1 MKRTAAILLVGTW
14 IGLSACCN
22 PVVAGELAGSHPST
36 FSATGTIIA
45 KDKAGLTLKRGDY
58 FVASYMTKVI
68 IDDKPFRLVSLPI
81 PCKARIEY
89 TVKKGWVAQAHPA
102 IACIILHRPSEV
114 VLILRIIYIMITL
127 EAMDMVFCALLGGKR

>member
-36 FSATGTIIA
+36 FSAMGTIIA

-89 TVKKGWVAQAHPA
+89 TVKKKAQRKVATLIKVLEIPDGAKAGWPKPIPQ
-102 IACIILHRPSEV
+102 
-114 VLILRIIYIMITL
+114 
-127 EAMDMVFCALLGGKR
+127 